1 MKETRSDS
9 KIVMLTKIA
18 AIDVEGQ
25 KIYNLI
31 TKVIKLVKLVQS
43 LESFFCIAL
52 FQNIFSFTVKPLA

>member
-1 MKETRSDS
+1 MKETRSES

-18 AIDVEGQ
+18 AIDVESQ
-25 KIYNLI
+25 KIHNLI

-43 LESFFCIAL
+43 LESLFCIAL

>member
-1 MKETRSDS
+1 MKETRSES

-31 TKVIKLVKLVQS
+31 TKVIKLVKFVQT
-43 LESFFCIAL
+43 LESLFFITL
-52 FQNIFSFTVKPLA
+52 FQNTFSFTVKPLA

>member
-43 LESFFCIAL
+43 LESFFYIAL

>member
-1 MKETRSDS
+1 MKETRSDA

-52 FQNIFSFTVKPLA
+52 FQIIFSFTVKPLA

>member
-1 MKETRSDS
+1 MKETRSES

-31 TKVIKLVKLVQS
+31 TKVIKLVKFVQT
-43 LESFFCIAL
+43 LESLFFIAL
-52 FQNIFSFTVKPLA
+52 FQNTFSFTVKPLA